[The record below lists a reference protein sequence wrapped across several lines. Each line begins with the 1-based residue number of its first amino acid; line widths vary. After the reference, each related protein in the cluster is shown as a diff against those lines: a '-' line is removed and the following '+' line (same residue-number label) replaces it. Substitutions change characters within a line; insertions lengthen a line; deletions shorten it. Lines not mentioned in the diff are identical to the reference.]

1 MKHLPYSQ
9 IKQDLKRS
17 GSSLR
22 AIARELGVSHTAVVD
37 VAKQDRSS
45 ARISRALADKLNVSL
60 ERVLSAE
67 KRGKSE

>member
-1 MKHLPYSQ
+1 MKRLPYNQ

-45 ARISRALADKLNVSL
+45 ARISKALADKLNVS
-60 ERVLSAE
+60 VDQISSVKKGE
-67 KRGKSE
+67 KNK